1 MRAVFAL
8 VLIAGIGLAGF
19 AVYMA
24 QGFLADMRAEVQRLE
39 AEQAK
44 FPQLTRI
51 AVVTEEKAY
60 GEALDPDTVRL
71 IAWQADSV
79 PEGAFTDLDVLFP
92 AGADP
97 RFVVRRFEPFEPII
111 AVKVTE
117 PGEDAGLT
125 SRLSRG
131 MRAFAIR
138 VDVTSGVSG
147 FLRPGDRVDV
157 YWTGD
162 GGSDTIVGSAITKL
176 IDTNVR
182 IIAVDQIAD
191 TERSAPVV
199 ARTITVEATPQQ
211 VASLAQAQSSGRLSL
226 SLVGA
231 NDDDVAEAVAVDQ
244 VGLLGIE
251 EIVPEV
257 VVEERVCTTRVRKG
271 AETIEEVIPCPTN

>member
-60 GEALDPDTVRL
+60 GEALDPDTVKL

-111 AVKVTE
+111 
-117 PGEDAGLT
+117 
-125 SRLSRG
+125 
-131 MRAFAIR
+131 
-138 VDVTSGVSG
+138 
-147 FLRPGDRVDV
+147 
-157 YWTGD
+157 
-162 GGSDTIVGSAITKL
+162 
-176 IDTNVR
+176 
-182 IIAVDQIAD
+182 
-191 TERSAPVV
+191 
-199 ARTITVEATPQQ
+199 
-211 VASLAQAQSSGRLSL
+211 
-226 SLVGA
+226 
-231 NDDDVAEAVAVDQ
+231 
-244 VGLLGIE
+244 
-251 EIVPEV
+251 
-257 VVEERVCTTRVRKG
+257 
-271 AETIEEVIPCPTN
+271 